1 MINRSVDMSLR
12 AQMLTL
18 SYCTLVFDQYITA
31 ATNYS
36 ISQIYRIR
44 HIAKDREFDSAVS
57 LQILDKYIRHAV
69 KSDRSIKATVK
80 KEEEVI
86 KLVVKNRY
94 AREKFTAK
102 IEHDSDL
109 FRTIV

>member
-18 SYCTLVFDQYITA
+18 SYCIFVFDQYIAA

-44 HIAKDREFDSAVS
+44 RITKDREFDSAVS
-57 LQILDKYIRHAV
+57 LQILDKYTRHAA

-86 KLVVKNRY
+86 KLVVKDRY
-94 AREKFTAK
+94 VREKFTAK

-109 FRTIV
+109 SRTIV

>member
-1 MINRSVDMSLR
+1 MNRSVDMFFR
-12 AQMLTL
+12 AQVLIL
-18 SYCTLVFDQYITA
+18 SYCTPVSDQYIAA

-44 HIAKDREFDSAVS
+44 RIAKTRGFDSTVS
-57 LQILDKYIRHAV
+57 LQILDKYTRHES
-69 KSDRSIKATVK
+69 KSDRSIKVTVK
-80 KEEEVI
+80 KKEEVI
-86 KLVVKNRY
+86 QLVVKDRY

-109 FRTIV
+109 SRTTV

>member
-18 SYCTLVFDQYITA
+18 SYCTFVSDQYIAA
-31 ATNYS
+31 ATSYS

-44 HIAKDREFDSAVS
+44 RIAKDREFDPAVS
-57 LQILDKYIRHAV
+57 LQILDKYTRHAA
-69 KSDRSIKATVK
+69 KSDRPIKVTVK

-86 KLVVKNRY
+86 KLVVKDRY

-109 FRTIV
+109 SRTIV

>member
-1 MINRSVDMSLR
+1 MINKSVDMSLR
-12 AQMLTL
+12 AQILTL
-18 SYCTLVFDQYITA
+18 SYCTLVFDQYIAA

-44 HIAKDREFDSAVS
+44 LIAKDREFDSAVL
-57 LQILDKYIRHAV
+57 LQILDKYTCHAA
-69 KSDRSIKATVK
+69 KLDRSIKATVK

-86 KLVVKNRY
+86 KLVVKDRY
-94 AREKFTAK
+94 VREKFTAK

-109 FRTIV
+109 SRTIV